1 MVPIFVMY
9 FPPPFDPVVYYYC
22 VHVFQNQVSMF
33 PMQTKLNVAF
43 FYFVQIIRF
52 VVIIRWD
59 VTERECKII
68 QLHNIRTLVSSS
80 TLLAFQTNTKRQYEL
95 VSMQKRALQ
104 LRKSIAQLWQVI
116 PISRSSCVLARPLI
130 SLPSSPHK

>member
-1 MVPIFVMY
+1 MVPIFVMHL
-9 FPPPFDPVVYYYC
+9 PPPFDPAVYYYC
-22 VHVFQNQVSMF
+22 AHVFQNQVSTF
-33 PMQTKLNVAF
+33 PRQTKLNVAF
-43 FYFVQIIRF
+43 FCYFVQIIRF

-59 VTERECKII
+59 VTEIECRII

-80 TLLAFQTNTKRQYEL
+80 TLLAFQTNTKRQYKL
-95 VSMQKRALQ
+95 VSVQKRALQ

-130 SLPSSPHK
+130 HCKFGK